1 MVYLLKMVSFD
12 ELDAIVLEDF
22 SLAENL
28 KLKPPFFS
36 RCFGVIMEKL

>member
-1 MVYLLKMVSFD
+1 MVSFD

-22 SLAENL
+22 SLCRKLEAETSI
-28 KLKPPFFS
+28 FS